1 MITLTTNVRILKA
14 ERPGSY
20 DRYGQSRLELL
31 TANFRGHLTR
41 APRYERGPGGD
52 VIEVDADLML
62 PKSVRLQPKDVV
74 TLDND
79 DEERFEVFG
88 VAESMDHMG
97 QVWHRSYSLTKL
109 REDS

>member
-20 DRYGQSRLELL
+20 DRYGRSRLEVV
-31 TANFRGHLTR
+31 TADFRGHLTR
-41 APRYERGPGGD
+41 STRYERGAGGD
-52 VIEVDADLML
+52 VVEIDAQLML
-62 PKSVRLQPKDVV
+62 PRRIRLQPKDVI

-79 DEERFEVFG
+79 EEERFEVFD
-88 VAESMDHMG
+88 VAENQDHMG
-97 QVWHRSYSLTKL
+97 QVWHRTYALTKL